1 MRVAAGYFSAVMLLV
16 LIGYMIGYFV
26 CLWRY
31 QPSPEGQ
38 LTSGTDLPH
47 WLEEN
52 RIELEKRTGGTIVM
66 PELDIPDDWEPPP
79 MLPGD

>member
-1 MRVAAGYFSAVMLLV
+1 MRVVAGYLSAVMLLL

-31 QPSPEGQ
+31 QPSPEGS
-38 LTSGTDLPH
+38 TAEVPELPP

-52 RIELEKRTGGTIVM
+52 RIELEKKTGGTIVM